1 MKIFNIRIINLN
13 KVEGVI
19 RMDLSVVSDQEIVV
33 LVKKLRKMITE
44 KKELIG
50 TGIDENAVFELQD
63 EIDRFNK
70 SLKVYCSEVEKR
82 DIIHQL

>member
-1 MKIFNIRIINLN
+1 
-13 KVEGVI
+13 
-19 RMDLSVVSDQEIVV
+19 MDLSVVSDQEIVI

>member
-1 MKIFNIRIINLN
+1 MIR
-13 KVEGVI
+13 K
-19 RMDLSVVSDQEIVV
+19 DLSVVSDQEIVV

-63 EIDRFNK
+63 EINGFNK

>member
-1 MKIFNIRIINLN
+1 MIR
-13 KVEGVI
+13 K
-19 RMDLSVVSDQEIVV
+19 DLSVVSDQEIVV

-63 EIDRFNK
+63 EINRFNK
-70 SLKVYCSEVEKR
+70 SLKSTVLKLKSE
-82 DIIHQL
+82 I

>member
-1 MKIFNIRIINLN
+1 M
-13 KVEGVI
+13 EGVI
-19 RMDLSVVSDQEIVV
+19 RKDLSVVSDQEIVV

-63 EIDRFNK
+63 EINRFNK
-70 SLKVYCSEVEKR
+70 SLKSTVLKLKSE
-82 DIIHQL
+82 I